1 MDFNMHI
8 LISANS
14 YPSRKNHLAAFVAVL
29 AEEMVRQGVDV
40 TVIAQ
45 QSLTTCWKHKIP
57 LCAFKSKVLINTVFG
72 LREVTILR
80 PISFTFGQGRFAKVS
95 QQINRLVKKIA
106 IKTMK
111 SKPDLIYSHFWSAAD
126 QVIDYAEEYNIPS
139 FVASGEDEINIEHY
153 IDSQRIIKLREN
165 TKGVICVSSKNRIES
180 IAHHLTE
187 EEKCI
192 VLPNAIDDK
201 LFFRSEKKKARE
213 LLGFSQD
220 DFIVAYCG
228 RFNKRKGC
236 RRLSDAISLLDN
248 ENIKS
253 IFIGVAAGSDL
264 EEPSCEGILF
274 KGALPHE
281 SIPTYLNAADVFVLP
296 TLAEG
301 CSNAIVE
308 AMACGLPVISSN
320 LPFNFDI
327 LNENNAFLVD
337 PMNVE
342 QIAGCIEKLRTNPEL
357 RQQMSAA
364 ALETVKDL
372 TIEKRVKSIL
382 QFIRQRCKDANV

>member
-1 MDFNMHI
+1 MRI
-8 LISANS
+8 LISVKS
-14 YPSRKNHLAAFVAVL
+14 YPSRQNHLAAFVAVL

-40 TVIAQ
+40 TVLAQ
-45 QSLTTCWKHKIP
+45 QSLTTCWRHKIP
-57 LCAFKSKVLINTVFG
+57 LSPLKTKVRVDTSEGVRELIVW
-72 LREVTILR
+72 R
-80 PISFTFGQGRFAKVS
+80 PFALTLGQGRFGRWSQRIERFAKEMVA
-95 QQINRLVKKIA
+95 KIL
-106 IKTMK
+106 KF
-111 SKPDLIYSHFWSAAD
+111 KPDVVYSHFWVAAD
-126 QVIDYAEEYNIPS
+126 QIIDYAVKNNIPS
-139 FVASGEDEINIEHY
+139 FVASGEDKIEVERY
-153 IDSQRIIKLREN
+153 MDDCRIAQLKKYTR
-165 TKGVICVSSKNRIES
+165 GVICVSTKNREES
-180 IAHHLTE
+180 VACNLTDDS
-187 EEKCI
+187 KCI
-192 VLPNAIDDK
+192 VLPNAIDGK

-382 QFIRQRCKDANV
+382 QFIRHRCKDANV